1 VASSLDRHRE
11 RFDADPGDGVA
22 FAALEEHHF
31 LRGEWHELVAL
42 YWKRL
47 SAPALAEHARE
58 RGRLL
63 FRLGQ
68 VLEERCLEPDH
79 ALACY
84 RQVVQLEPSFR
95 PAVRQLRRLHEGRS
109 EWLLS
114 LQLAEIEAATP
125 MRPYEAAAFH
135 AEVGSVWLHRIH
147 DAPQALSQY
156 DKALEFDP
164 HSREAIEGRARALEL
179 QAQHAEAA
187 GAWGALAAELRGS
200 ERAPALVAQARAY
213 DRVGQGDRAE
223 ECYRRAIAD
232 DPRNEESVEAL
243 HGRAQ
248 GRGQW
253 TLVMD
258 LEERRFDL
266 ASGAAR
272 RVAVALDAGRVALDH
287 LADLPKARLWL
298 GRACELSPEDVEVH
312 AALAAVERQA
322 GDRRALLARL
332 ERLAELAG
340 DATPTSVWL
349 EVATLAAELGDPQAA
364 LVRLRRALDRGA
376 RSPQILD
383 KLTELLLAAERHEE
397 LVDVLEQRAA
407 LATDPSAQ
415 AALWLRL
422 GALHQDRLGDF
433 EAAREAFERA
443 FGASPG
449 TPGVMEALEQ
459 VYRKA
464 EAFGELRALLESS
477 AASAQGPDQVRTLCA
492 LGDLLVDHFG
502 EAGAAGPVFEQ
513 ALALDARSERALQG
527 LERVALLGQ
536 DPSVVIHAYER
547 EAAVTSDRER
557 LSYLVGELVR
567 RHEAT
572 GAIDFALAWA
582 TKLADLAPSADALE
596 TCARLHEASGNDT
609 ELCRVLERLDPL
621 VGGARQAE
629 LRRRL
634 ATLHGA
640 CGRPDDAA
648 AAWARALEL
657 DPEHAPTVVALAVVH
672 ESAGRL
678 REAAV
683 LRRRLVDLV
692 PHARQTSLRTLAALL
707 DERLGDVD
715 GAIDAYTLLA
725 REGHGNADTDARL
738 EALLEGAGRF
748 EALALHLAERRERAT
763 RAKDGDAPEGAALDL
778 RRAILLEERLGRP
791 EEAAGLLRSVLA
803 ADPASEAALSRLDRV
818 LRELDDADGL
828 AALLGERAARARSA
842 TERATLWL
850 EQAFLLAERLDRS
863 GEAKLLLRNV
873 AESEAAP
880 ELAAEAAT
888 RLERLLERRAEWD
901 ELRAALE
908 RRLSGLG
915 EASDSSAR
923 FALHPR
929 LARLCRDRL
938 MDRDGAIR
946 HFEAAAAL
954 DPARAELWQSL
965 ALLYTEQDHPHEL
978 VAALEG
984 ELRAE
989 PEPARELALRVRAAE
1004 LCTGALAD
1012 EGAAEAHWTRVLA
1025 LSPGHAAAAEF
1036 LIARLAHEGRNAE
1049 LVGVLERRLAA
1060 LEAAPPAERAADA
1073 LRRFSLR
1080 QRIAELRGGVLE
1092 DLAGA
1097 IEALEPALDELG
1109 PVAAV
1114 AEPLAALYARGGHG
1128 PALVDLCRT
1137 AADAAS
1143 DPAERAGWNL
1153 RLADALH
1160 GLGRDDAAA
1169 VAYQR
1174 VLADR
1179 PDHAGAQLALRDLY
1193 RRSGE
1198 AASLAELLE
1207 LEIARLAGPGEVPLR
1222 LELAALCADRLA
1234 RPADALVQLRRVLE
1248 IEPGHGPALATALE
1262 LARTLDK
1269 PGELVAP
1276 LDRAIRV
1283 ARESTRR
1290 AELLLRKADLLAGPL
1305 ARPAEAA
1312 IAYREALTLDATL
1325 AAARSALVRVLAVLE
1340 DWPAHLDAL
1349 LADAQGGA
1357 PDHRAELMAEAARVA
1372 EAKLPPGAALPW
1384 LERLRALRPGDP
1396 EVLAR
1401 VSALLR
1407 RTGPPA
1413 ALLRSLEAEV
1423 AVTCDPSVLRTLHA
1437 ERARVLEGDLA
1448 APARA
1453 AAALE
1458 DAVSTAPQD
1467 RDALAELDRL
1477 YTTLRRPGDQA
1488 RAIERAIV
1496 LTSGAERLALRK
1508 RLAALCAGPLRQLD
1522 RAADQLRTALAEGEA
1537 AGTPR
1542 LEGVQALGDAL
1553 LATGRRDEWA
1563 ATAEEELLLLD
1574 PDAPVFAER
1583 RRMLHADL
1591 ARAYG
1596 DELGNPDAALRHLR
1610 VLVDGAPSSPS
1621 GAASPPASASSHGTT
1636 GDAPDPERESA
1647 EDRLLALLRAERA
1660 DAELA
1665 DRLARRLSRR
1675 DNDVAGWLELG
1686 RLRHRRLY
1694 AFAAAAAAWRE
1705 ALARSPGELEALRGL
1720 RAVSEQL
1727 GDYET
1732 VATTLEQELALS
1744 KAAPAAERA
1753 ALHRRLGE
1761 VTWRKLGSTTRASRA
1776 FAAALEVDP
1785 HDRVSLHTLEALLE
1799 AMEDWRGALDLY
1811 ESEVELID
1819 AGDVARRSAIWLRIA
1834 EIARDRTQDPQRAM
1848 TALERAA
1855 DLAPLALDRRAAL
1868 AELYREQGD
1877 LPRFVEVFTT
1887 VCDDP
1892 QRPADSRGQLAL
1904 ALALETLDRTPEAC
1918 ARAERA
1924 FALDVR
1930 ALAVCDAVA
1939 RLRERAGDAAGA
1951 AEALARGAEQAPDDG
1966 AAERLV
1972 RAAGLVESAHAD
1984 RAETLARRAA
1994 ERDPA
1999 SPSAQ
2004 AILARVGAATGRH
2017 EEAARA
2023 AARALDLSTARP
2035 ELDGDARLAVA
2046 LTGAASARKAN
2057 RLEDAARLFAA
2068 ALALQPDHATA
2079 SGDQGEVLCEL
2090 GDLAGGR
2097 RHLEGWLERAS
2108 GDAATRAR
2116 RTALLGQTLDRLGEA
2131 ASAVARYEQAIAL
2144 DPQRWDAREGLVSLH
2159 ERAGRVTEAVSA
2171 LEGWAGATDA
2181 AARATCLT
2189 RAAELEL
2196 GAGGLSAR
2204 AEQHLRDAL
2213 SAQPGEARAWALLAT
2228 QLWDAGRANEAL
2240 ATATDGLERAGSASG
2255 RGVLLLVRARAL
2267 EARGARRDAA
2277 AAYREAAECDAT
2289 SLESALAAA
2298 RLLRALG
2305 EWRAAADAL
2314 AAFAARY
2321 PTDDRTGLGEL
2332 FLQLGRLRAGPL
2344 EDLDGAIEAYERAL
2358 AVQPQQRE
2366 AREALA
2372 ELLTHRPLRWDEAR
2386 SRHRELLDTQPTR
2399 LASIRG
2405 LLRIARGHEG
2415 RGRGAVDNGLAILRA
2430 LGAASPEE
2438 RAAGSQA
2445 FALPIAR
2452 GGALDNVVWERTRTM
2467 VREVAQEIGQ
2477 ALGAPGPASEP
2488 PAGADSAMRFR
2499 HAALTAEGALGAPAL
2514 VPLTAE
2520 EAGTVVRLVANLAQ
2534 EREHLSGD
2542 GHLVNALSDA
2552 IGRWPR
2558 RRLRKAMGS
2567 SSPEEIAEIDF
2578 LAWRSELRSLA
2589 HAEALDAHGGDLRTA
2604 LCVLLQDA
2612 GRLTGVPPDDT
2623 DLTALIEAAPEA
2635 RELLRRVTVAWSDT
2649 V

>member
-1 VASSLDRHRE
+1 MASSFDRHRE
-11 RFDADPGDGVA
+11 RFDADRGDGVA

-47 SAPALAEHARE
+47 SAPALADNARE

-84 RQVVQLEPSFR
+84 RQVVQLEPLFR
-95 PAVRQLRRLHEGRS
+95 PAVRQLRRLHEARS
-109 EWLLS
+109 EWVLS

-179 QAQHAEAA
+179 EGRHAEAA
-187 GAWGALAAELRGS
+187 EAWGALAAELRGA

-213 DRVGQGDRAE
+213 DRVGQADRAE

-243 HGRAQ
+243 HARARD
-248 GRGQW
+248 RGQW
-253 TLVMD
+253 ALVMD

-272 RVAVALDAGRVALDH
+272 RVAVALDAGRVALDR
-287 LADLPKARLWL
+287 LGDLPKARLWL

-340 DATPTSVWL
+340 EATPTSVWL
-349 EVATLAAELGDPQAA
+349 EASTLAAELGDTDAA
-364 LVRLRRALDRGA
+364 LARLRRALDRGA
-376 RSPQILD
+376 RSPQLFD
-383 KLTELLLAAERHEE
+383 KLAELLLAAERHEE

-407 LATDPSAQ
+407 LATDPAAQ
-415 AALWLRL
+415 AGLWLRL

-443 FGASPG
+443 FAASPA
-449 TPGVMEALEQ
+449 TPGVREALEQ

-464 EAFGELRALLESS
+464 EAFGELRALLEAS
-477 AASAQGPDQVRTLCA
+477 AANADGAARVHALCA

-502 EAGAAGPVFEQ
+502 DAGAAGPVFEQ
-513 ALALDARSERALQG
+513 ALALDASADRALQG

-536 DPSVVIHAYER
+536 DPSAVIHAYER

-557 LSYLVGELVR
+557 LAYLVGELVR

-572 GAIDFALAWA
+572 GAIDAALRWA
-582 TKLADLAPSADALE
+582 TKLAELAPSADALE

-621 VGGARQAE
+621 VGVSRQAE

-634 ATLHGA
+634 ATLHAA

-648 AAWARALEL
+648 SAWARALEL
-657 DPEHAPTVVALAVVH
+657 EPEHAPSVVALATLH
-672 ESAGRL
+672 EAAGRL

-692 PHARQTSLRTLAALL
+692 PHARQASLRTLSTLL

-715 GAIDAYTLLA
+715 GAIDALALLT
-725 REGHGNADTDARL
+725 REGLGDAGADARL
-738 EALLEGAGRF
+738 ETLLEAAGRF
-748 EALALHLAERRERAT
+748 EDLARHLADRRMRAGEQHGGE
-763 RAKDGDAPEGAALDL
+763 AAALDL

-803 ADPASEAALSRLDRV
+803 ADPASEVALSRLDRV

-842 TERATLWL
+842 DERATLWL
-850 EQAFLLAERLDRS
+850 EQAVLLAERLERS

-873 AESEAAP
+873 AEGDAEPA
-880 ELAAEAAT
+880 LAAEAAA

-908 RRLSGLG
+908 RRLAGLG
-915 EASDSSAR
+915 GSSDAGAR
-923 FALHPR
+923 FALHSR

-938 MDRDGAIR
+938 LDRDGAVR
-946 HFEAAAAL
+946 HFEAAAAIE
-954 DPARAELWQSL
+954 PERAELWQSL
-965 ALLYTEQDHPHEL
+965 ALLYTEQDHPREL
-978 VAALEG
+978 IAALEG

-989 PEPARELALRVRAAE
+989 PELPRELALRVRAAE
-1004 LCTGALAD
+1004 LCARQLAD
-1012 EGAAEAHWTRVLA
+1012 ESAAEVHWARVLE
-1025 LSPGHAAAAEF
+1025 LSPGHATAAEF
-1036 LIARLAHEGRNAE
+1036 LIARLAADGRHAE

-1060 LEAAPPAERAADA
+1060 LEAAPPIDRGADA

-1080 QRIAELRGGVLE
+1080 QRIAELRGGVLD

-1097 IEALEPALDELG
+1097 IETLEPALDELG
-1109 PVAAV
+1109 PVSAV

-1128 PALVDLCRT
+1128 AALADLCRT
-1137 AADAAS
+1137 AAEAAS
-1143 DPAERAGWNL
+1143 APAERAGWNL

-1160 GLGRDDAAA
+1160 ALGRDDEAAE
-1169 VAYQR
+1169 AYRR

-1179 PDHAGAQLALRDLY
+1179 PDHSGAQLALRELY
-1193 RRSGE
+1193 RKSGD
-1198 AASLAELLE
+1198 AAPLAQLLE
-1207 LEIARLAGPGEVPLR
+1207 LEIARVAGPAEVPLR
-1222 LELAALCADRLA
+1222 LELAGLYTDRLA

-1248 IEPGHGPALATALE
+1248 LEPGHGPALATALE
-1262 LARTLDK
+1262 LARTLDR
-1269 PGELVAP
+1269 PGELMAP
-1276 LDRAIRV
+1276 LDRAIRA

-1305 ARPAEAA
+1305 ARPAEAV
-1312 IAYREALTLDATL
+1312 IAYREALALDATL
-1325 AAARSALVRVLAVLE
+1325 APARSALVRVLAALE

-1349 LADAQGGA
+1349 LAEAQGA
-1357 PDHRAELMAEAARVA
+1357 PPDRRAERLAEAARVA
-1372 EAKLPPGAALPW
+1372 EAKLAPGAALPW

-1423 AVTCDPSVLRTLHA
+1423 AATRDATALRALHV
-1437 ERARVLEGDLA
+1437 ERARVLAADLA

-1458 DAVSTAPQD
+1458 DALSAVPQD
-1467 RDALAELDRL
+1467 REALAELDRL
-1477 YTTLRRPGDQA
+1477 YTLLRRHEDQA
-1488 RAIERAIV
+1488 RTLERALA
-1496 LTSGAERLALRK
+1496 LTSGAERIALRK
-1508 RLAALCAGPLRQLD
+1508 RLAALCAGPLRQPD
-1522 RAADQLRTALAEGEA
+1522 RAADQLRTALAEGDS
-1537 AGTPR
+1537 AGAPR

-1563 ATAEEELLLLD
+1563 AAAEEELRLLD
-1574 PDAPVFAER
+1574 RDAPVFAER

-1591 ARAYG
+1591 ARAYAE
-1596 DELGNPDAALRHLR
+1596 ELGNPDAALRHLR
-1610 VLVDGAPSSPS
+1610 VLVDGAA
-1621 GAASPPASASSHGTT
+1621 GAT
-1636 GDAPDPERESA
+1636 GDGGDPEALAA

-1665 DRLARRLSRR
+1665 DRLARRLARL
-1675 DNDVAGWLELG
+1675 DDDVAGWLELG
-1686 RLRHRRLY
+1686 RLRHERLY
-1694 AFAAAAAAWRE
+1694 AFAGAAAAWRE

-1727 GDYET
+1727 GDPEIE
-1732 VATTLEQELALS
+1732 ATTLEQELALS
-1744 KAAPAAERA
+1744 KTAPAAERA
-1753 ALHRRLGE
+1753 ALYRRLGE

-1776 FAAALEVDP
+1776 FASALEVDP
-1785 HDRVSLHTLEALLE
+1785 HDRVSLHALEALLE

-1811 ESEVELID
+1811 ESEIELID
-1819 AGDVARRSAIWLRIA
+1819 ASDAPRRSAIWLRVA
-1834 EIARDRTQDPQRAM
+1834 EIARERTHDPERAI
-1848 TALERAA
+1848 AAFERAA
-1855 DLAPLALDRRAAL
+1855 ELAPLALDRRAAL
-1868 AELYREQGD
+1868 AELLREQGN
-1877 LPRFVEVFTT
+1877 LPRFVEVYTT

-1892 QRPADSRGQLAL
+1892 QRPADARGQLAL
-1904 ALALETLDRTPEAC
+1904 ALALETQGRAPEAC

-1930 ALAVCDAVA
+1930 DLAVCDALA
-1939 RLRERAGDAAGA
+1939 RLRERTGDAAGA

-1972 RAAGLVESAHAD
+1972 RAAALVESADPD
-1984 RAETLARRAA
+1984 RAEALARRAA

-2004 AILARVGAATGRH
+2004 AILARVGAARGRH

-2035 ELDGDARLAVA
+2035 ELDADARLAVA
-2046 LTGAASARKAN
+2046 LAGAASARKAD
-2057 RLEDAARLFAA
+2057 RLDDAARLFGA
-2068 ALALQPDHATA
+2068 ALALAPDHPTA
-2079 SGDQGEVLCEL
+2079 AGDQGEVLCEL

-2097 RHLEGWLERAS
+2097 RHLEAWLERAT

-2116 RTALLGQTLDRLGEA
+2116 RTALLAQALDRLGEGA
-2131 ASAVARYEQAIAL
+2131 RAVACYAQAIGL
-2144 DPQRWDAREGLVSLH
+2144 DPKRWDAREGLVSLH
-2159 ERAGRVTEAVSA
+2159 ERAGRVPEAVRA
-2171 LEGWAGATDA
+2171 LDDWAAVADV

-2196 GAGGLSAR
+2196 AAGGLPAG
-2204 AEQHLRDAL
+2204 AERRLRDAIA
-2213 SAQPGEARAWALLAT
+2213 AQPGEGRPFALLAT
-2228 QLWDAGRANEAL
+2228 RLWDAGRAEEAL
-2240 ATATDGLERAGSASG
+2240 AVATEGLERARSSGS
-2255 RGVLLLVRARAL
+2255 RGPLLLVRARTL

-2277 AAYREAAECDAT
+2277 AAYREAAECDPT

-2314 AAFAARY
+2314 AAFAARH
-2321 PTDDRTGLGEL
+2321 PSDDRTGLGEL

-2386 SRHRELLDTQPTR
+2386 ARHRELLDAHPTR

-2405 LLRIARGHEG
+2405 LLRIARGREG
-2415 RGRGAVDNGLAILRA
+2415 RGRAAVDNGLAILRA

-2438 RAAGSQA
+2438 RAAGGHA

-2452 GGALDNVVWERTRTM
+2452 GSALENVVWERARSM

-2477 ALGAPGPASEP
+2477 GLGGPAPAGEP
-2488 PAGADSAMRFR
+2488 PQGAGGVTRFR
-2499 HAALTAEGALGAPAL
+2499 HAALAAEGALGAPAL

-2520 EAGTVVRLVANLAQ
+2520 EMGTVVRLVANLAQ
-2534 EREHLSGD
+2534 EREQLSGD
-2542 GHLVNALSDA
+2542 GRLVNALSDA
-2552 IGRWPR
+2552 IGRWAR
-2558 RRLRKAMGS
+2558 RRLRKALGTCA
-2567 SSPEEIAEIDF
+2567 PEEIAEIDF
-2578 LAWRSELRSLA
+2578 GAWRSELRSLA
-2589 HAEALDAHGGDLRTA
+2589 HAEALDACGGELRTA
-2604 LCVLLQDA
+2604 LCALLQDA
-2612 GRLTGVPPDDT
+2612 GRLTGTPPDDT
-2623 DLTALIEAAPEA
+2623 DLTALVDAAPEA